1 MPENYWFY
9 IFASLLL
16 VTVFGY
22 LIWLDWRDRR
32 DAEIEVTED
41 ELDELIEKLKAKQEK
56 QDEQKQE
63 FMNWIASLSMAVVL
77 IQKDLQRIA
86 DKLCEGTPTADV
98 KGEAPEDR
106 KQSLYEE
113 GIQNIL
119 NYGME
124 QMRNRG
130 DGN

>member
-9 IFASLLL
+9 IFASLFLIA
-16 VTVFGY
+16 VFGY
-22 LIWLDWRDRR
+22 LVWRACLASR
-32 DAEIEVTED
+32 DAEIELDTD
-41 ELDELIEKLKAKQEK
+41 ALDSALDEYI
-56 QDEQKQE
+56 
-63 FMNWIASLSMAVVL
+63 NWTASTAMAIVL
-77 IQKDLQRIA
+77 MQKDLARIA
-86 DKLCEGTPTADV
+86 DKLCEGAPTADV

>member
-1 MPENYWFY
+1 MPDNYWFY
-9 IFASLLL
+9 IFAFLFL
-16 VTVFGY
+16 VAVFGY
-22 LIWLDWRDRR
+22 LIWRGWKDRH
-32 DAEIEVTED
+32 DAEIA
-41 ELDELIEKLKAKQEK
+41 LDEYI
-56 QDEQKQE
+56 
-63 FMNWIASLSMAVVL
+63 NWTASTAMAIVL
-77 IQKDLQRIA
+77 MQKDLRRIA
-86 DKLCEGTPTADV
+86 DKLCEGGSAAEV
-98 KGEAPEDR
+98 KTEAPEDR

>member
-1 MPENYWFY
+1 MVGDVYSP
-9 IFASLLL
+9 ASN
-16 VTVFGY
+16 
-22 LIWLDWRDRR
+22 R
-32 DAEIEVTED
+32 
-41 ELDELIEKLKAKQEK
+41 
-56 QDEQKQE
+56 
-63 FMNWIASLSMAVVL
+63 
-77 IQKDLQRIA
+77 
-86 DKLCEGTPTADV
+86 GTPPAEKWGRSPTTAYTGYVTHTLVPSLAYGTTGDTT
-98 KGEAPEDR
+98 EDR